1 MVSRFDESTDEP
13 IPMAERRKAAR
24 YLRDHHN
31 YPAVVLSN
39 GHLSNLG
46 GNFAGSIA
54 SLFRNGIFMPPVDHN
69 NPGSGL
75 TTRSNSPRRSGQTPP
90 ANPDGFDNNAGG
102 KGNSGGGGHNNGGS
116 DDDDD
121 GDGADERRGGRRD
134 GGSGWPQDS
143 DSEPDSSSDKSDDDG
158 DDSDGV
164 GNGKGRNLARKK
176 AGPATPA
183 KIGSAAYNEAGS
195 LAPGDSVLLALRNI
209 LKGQDWGR
217 TQGLIIKHPPD
228 AYRDSDFIYEYLD
241 YLEAYRR

>member
-54 SLFRNGIFMPPVDHN
+54 SLFRNGIFMPLVDHD

-90 ANPDGFDNNAGG
+90 ANPDGFDAHKEG
-102 KGNSGGGGHNNGGS
+102 KGNSGGGGYNSGGS
-116 DDDDD
+116 DDNDD
-121 GDGADERRGGRRD
+121 GDGTDERRRSRRNGG
-134 GGSGWPQDS
+134 GGWPQGS
-143 DSEPDSSSDKSDDDG
+143 DSEPDSSSDESND
-158 DDSDGV
+158 DDSDDG
-164 GNGKGRNLARKK
+164 GNGKGRNPARKK
-176 AGPATPA
+176 AGSATPA
-183 KIGSAAYNEAGS
+183 KIGSVAHDEAGS
-195 LAPGDSVLLALRNI
+195 LAQGDSVLLALRNI
-209 LKGQDWGR
+209 LEGQDWGR

-228 AYRDSDFIYEYLD
+228 AYRDGDFIYEYLD
-241 YLEAYRR
+241 YLEAYGR